1 MRSLA
6 SRDKIL
12 SMDVLEPDVYLADRR
27 WILGE
32 SSQPVSSLEKEMR
45 LPKNATH
52 FAMAGPYS
60 ILVID
65 RTHVIYSTKSD
76 TGKKVEEFDLPK
88 PIDIISTAP
97 YDGWFLLSLCS
108 GELYMVNNFG
118 KCMPLPPVKYL
129 ISTSFCWIDNKKEMI
144 LLAGSQ
150 FSHVTAFFITSK
162 NITARQLYV
171 CNEKEK
177 APIASIAQ
185 INFCDNR
192 YLIIGTYINLII
204 LRWYSIDEEP
214 VPLKMIERES
224 KTIYPS
230 FVVANEQ
237 YIAWLTKE
245 NLYLYT
251 IGQLLD
257 DEPGMLTMSFDKL
270 KSLLYVEPEKFLSQ
284 LSVPIAMSKYYLILA
299 ATSSDTLSNSQAAL
313 IIGLDLKTLHVGF
326 RFPFANERNPIII
339 NLNPTKQLLIITTEN
354 YIYKLDL
361 STEQQF
367 KSIPL
372 ISDAKESAIQQKK
385 NTDEIPISELLSTFL
400 EEKHFRDATQ
410 LLRTAL
416 EGIVPPPSD
425 GNDDD
430 APLSEECIQEICLQ
444 FLIYEINVISIC
456 KGGDDTDLRFQKQS
470 NASKS
475 KYDML
480 ASLAHILRLREFS
493 RASAKLSD
501 STILQRSGSET
512 AVQLLLETAVDQ
524 SQKDS
529 KIVKLIRHGLD
540 QEKQNCIVLP
550 LNPKNRDDAGELIR
564 SGKFDINVIRNAIKF
579 IMNPEFKKE
588 PIDEIVKGLSPEVC
602 QKVAHLLA
610 DPGLDDDQI
619 NSIINA
625 LEILV
630 NLAYSDKLLPPVIM
644 RYREYVQRK
653 FNEGPVQ
660 NIAPKIFQSLKY
672 MPGQINAKVCFEL
685 IKYMCANQSSN
696 AGQVPQ
702 SPINGSTSIS
712 SITSTGLLPTFTG
725 QHQGTS
731 SFERPYVDIILWELA
746 LAKDMD
752 AEQKDEELYKYL
764 VDKSYS
770 ILLVNKPET
779 FQHLLLNGMY
789 HSAAQVATEAHMYK
803 QAVQAVSLI
812 PKSNPIRNRFIRHYI
827 RVSPK
832 DMWESLCQKY
842 GITHIDE
849 MEKDESSITKEKLAR
864 KLEAMRNQI
873 KDLRH
878 KADNS
883 ANFLQDLDEWGEK
896 MNPPSLTCCA
906 CHKHINSGQGYA
918 FPCGHS
924 FHLKCL
930 PNVVMDA
937 LPPDDQ
943 DKLRYIQSLKKL
955 TPQDTKQQEELL
967 LSDCPE
973 CGKLAVNL
981 IRVPAVGR
989 TNWSIPSLY

>member
-6 SRDKIL
+6 SRDKML

-32 SSQPVSSLEKEMR
+32 SSQPVASIEKEMR

-65 RTHVIYSTKSD
+65 RTHVLYTIKSEN
-76 TGKKVEEFDLPK
+76 GKNVEEFDVPK
-88 PIDIISTAP
+88 PIEIISTAP
-97 YDGWFLLSLCS
+97 YDGWFLLSLCT
-108 GELYMVNNFG
+108 GDLYIVNNFG
-118 KCMPLPPVKYL
+118 KCMPLPQVKYL

-150 FSHVTAFFITSK
+150 FSHVAAFFITSN

-185 INFCDNR
+185 ITFRDNR

-204 LRWYSIDEEP
+204 LRWYNTEEEP
-214 VPLKMIERES
+214 VPLKRIERGS

-230 FVVANEQ
+230 FVVANDQ
-237 YIAWLTKE
+237 HVAWLTKE
-245 NLYLYT
+245 NLYVYT

-257 DEPGMLTMSFDKL
+257 DEPGMLKLSFDNL
-270 KSLLYVEPEKFLSQ
+270 KSLLYIEPEKFLSQ
-284 LSVPIAMSKYYLILA
+284 LSVPIAMSKYYLMIA
-299 ATSSDTLSNSQAAL
+299 ATSSDSLSNSQAAL

-326 RFPFANERNPIII
+326 RFPFNNEKDPIKISYNPNKKMLTI
-339 NLNPTKQLLIITTEN
+339 LTEN
-354 YIYKLDL
+354 YVYKLDL

-367 KSIPL
+367 KEMPL
-372 ISDAKESAIQQKK
+372 ITDAIESAIQQKRS
-385 NTDEIPISELLSTFL
+385 NEDIPIAELLSTFL
-400 EEKHFRDATQ
+400 EQQHFRDAIQ
-410 LLRTAL
+410 LLKTAL
-416 EGIVPPPSD
+416 DGIEVPAT
-425 GNDDD
+425 NKTDDT
-430 APLSEECIQEICLQ
+430 APLSEAAIQEICLQ
-444 FLIYEINVISIC
+444 FLIYELNVISLC
-456 KGGDDTDLRFQKQS
+456 KGVDDPDLRSQMQMSAS
-470 NASKS
+470 NNKF
-475 KYDML
+475 DML

-493 RASAKLSD
+493 RAGVKLSD
-501 STILQRSGSET
+501 NAIWQNRGSSET
-512 AVQLLLETAVDQ
+512 AVELLLETAVDQ
-524 SQKDS
+524 GQKDT
-529 KIVKLIRHGLD
+529 KIVNIIRHGLD

-564 SGKFDINVIRNAIKF
+564 SGKFDLNVIRNAIKF

-619 NSIINA
+619 NAITNA
-625 LEILV
+625 LEKLV
-630 NLAYSDKLLPPVIM
+630 ELANSDKLLPPVIM
-644 RYREYVQRK
+644 RYREYVQKK
-653 FNEGPVQ
+653 FNEGPV
-660 NIAPKIFQSLKY
+660 NKFGEKIFQSLKY
-672 MPGQINAKVCFEL
+672 MPGQINAKICFEL
-685 IKYMCANQSSN
+685 LKYLCSPQNNNS
-696 AGQVPQ
+696 GQIPQ
-702 SPINGSTSIS
+702 SPSNSIS
-712 SITSTGLLPTFTG
+712 SITSTGILPSFTG
-725 QHQGTS
+725 QLQGTS
-731 SFERPYVDIILWELA
+731 TFEKKPVDVILWELA

-752 AEQKDEELYKYL
+752 AQEKDEELFNKFL
-764 VDKSYS
+764 NNKSFEI
-770 ILLVNKPET
+770 ILSNRPET

-789 HSAAQVATEAHMYK
+789 HSAAQIATDAKMHK
-803 QAVQAVSLI
+803 QAVHAVSLI
-812 PKSNPIRNRFIRHYI
+812 PKSNTNRNKYLRRYI
-827 RVSPK
+827 RYSPK
-832 DMWESLCQKY
+832 TMWESLCQKY
-842 GITHIDE
+842 GIAHIDE
-849 MEKDESSITKEKLAR
+849 IEKDEGSITKEKLAK

-883 ANFLQDLDEWGEK
+883 ANFLQDLDDWGEK

-906 CHKHINSGQGYA
+906 CNKHINSGEGYS

-924 FHLKCL
+924 FHLQCL
-930 PNVVMDA
+930 PSVVIDA
-937 LPPDDQ
+937 LSPSEQDDL
-943 DKLRYIQSLKKL
+943 KFIQSLKKP
-955 TPQDTKQQEELL
+955 TPEDIKRQEKLL

-989 TNWSIPSLY
+989 TKWSLPN